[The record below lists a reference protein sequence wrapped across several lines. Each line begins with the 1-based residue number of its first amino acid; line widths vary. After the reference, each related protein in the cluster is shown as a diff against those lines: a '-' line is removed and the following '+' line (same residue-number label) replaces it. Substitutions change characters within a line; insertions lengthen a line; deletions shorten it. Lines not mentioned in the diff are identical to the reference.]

1 MAFSEIIQRRDW
13 ENPQSVNLHC
23 MKAHSPLA
31 SFRSAKDARENN
43 NSHRRSLNG
52 DWKFKLFDAP
62 EQVDEDFIKAGFND
76 SPWSSIPVP
85 SNWQLQ
91 AMTSHLRQCKIPF
104 RG

>member
-91 AMTSHLRQCKIPF
+91 GYDKPF
-104 RG
+104 TPM